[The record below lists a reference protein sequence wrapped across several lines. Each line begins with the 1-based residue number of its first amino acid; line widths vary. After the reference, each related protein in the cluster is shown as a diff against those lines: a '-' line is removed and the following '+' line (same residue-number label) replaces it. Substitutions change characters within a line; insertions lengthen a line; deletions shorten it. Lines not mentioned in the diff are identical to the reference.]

1 MSASIGADFT
11 ATLFLTCPLFSS
23 DVCGFF
29 RLDGGTKQSLP
40 ASVYGLREDILDIKL
55 PLEFW
60 FQGPGFLER
69 VDGEDFVEQSKF
81 FKVL

>member
-1 MSASIGADFT
+1 M
-11 ATLFLTCPLFSS
+11 
-23 DVCGFF
+23 
-29 RLDGGTKQSLP
+29 DGGTKQSLP